1 MSAAEDAEWLRWV
14 TKQFGSIVGEDKEI
28 DLEEFKTALQVK
40 ESFFAER
47 FFTLFDADGSGTI
60 SLEEL
65 LKALSL
71 LVHGNEMDKLRFL
84 FQVYDVD
91 GSGSIDPDELRVVLG
106 WCLRES
112 AIALPEERLGDL
124 TLALFEAADKD
135 HSGSITFEELREEL
149 EGFPEVLENLTI
161 SAASW
166 LKPPPP
172 AERSCQPRYLT
183 RAYWHNHRSKLAFL
197 GGYAGLN
204 LLLFTLAALRH
215 VSLSRWLAVA
225 RGCGQCLNF
234 NCAFLAVLMLRRC
247 LTWLRATPIAKV
259 LPLDQHVVFH
269 QLVGYVVL
277 TLAAVHTG
285 AHIANFS
292 NGFPA
297 GQRGAPT
304 LPHAAPEWA
313 PCPDPCVC
321 PGRLARQ
328 DGRHALAE
336 YLLSAR
342 PGVGGLGGTASQTG
356 LVLQGLLTA
365 MLAFSSP
372 CVRRSGHFEVFYWTH
387 LSYISVWTLLILH
400 GPHFW
405 KWFAV
410 PGCLFVLE
418 KVVGLV
424 WRRAGGL
431 RIVEVNLLP
440 SKVTHLVIERPQFF
454 HYKPGDYIYLN
465 IPAIATYEWHP
476 FTISSAPE
484 QQETLW
490 LHIRSLGQWTNK
502 LYEYFQ
508 QPKLPSLELKPLSRS
523 LREKRCRRWEQE
535 GLCSR
540 AGSEGGSVAT
550 GGDRAVQLTS
560 YKATGAA
567 APGHEDLPAEG
578 VSTIS
583 HPCPAPPRP
592 PRSLV
597 GSSRAPGACRV
608 GVGGCLCS
616 HQHSSGQ
623 RTDLEKRGEALL
635 PSQMGQSSLKGLF
648 KRNFS
653 DIIHG
658 NARILRATV
667 SSFWMRLETCAV
679 WINPA
684 GKKPPQNQTQGTRR
698 FSISCHG
705 RVRDGEETVTALFT
719 LQVSIG
725 LGETHRFCSIKC
737 YIDGPYGTPTRRI
750 FTSEHAVLIGAGIGI
765 TPFASI
771 LQSIMYRLVPLQ
783 QLRLRSCQQTPNMS
797 SDLALGGTR
806 RDVCHGRSIL
816 RHFSLRDEHH
826 GAAPIGLPGSEG
838 CGRWGRQGCACPCR
852 YRRRK
857 QSCPSCH
864 YSWCED
870 LRDEK
875 MTLRKVG
882 AGGGGCRTK
891 VFPGDG
897 GRRAADSWG
906 WRAHEHPFPLREVWG
921 GGWLD
926 LAPVLPASFEA
937 EAAVSFQV
945 DFIWINR
952 DQKHFEWFVS
962 LLTKLEM
969 EQAEQEP
976 GGRFLEMHMYMT
988 SALSK
993 NDMKAIGLQMAL
1005 DLLAAKEQRD
1015 SITGLR
1021 TRTQPGRP
1029 DWSKVFGKVAEEKRG
1044 KVQVFFCGSP
1054 ALAKVIRAHCE
1065 RFGFRF
1071 FKENF

>member
-1 MSAAEDAEWLRWV
+1 GLGATGSWGTVLGAEDTEWLRWV
-14 TKQFGSIVGEDKEI
+14 RKQFGSIAGEDKEI

-47 FFTLFDADGSGTI
+47 FFALFDSDGSGTI

-65 LKALSL
+65 LEALSL
-71 LVHGNEMDKLRFL
+71 LVHGNETDKLRFL

-91 GSGSIDPDELRVVLG
+91 GKVMKNRLIWGFFLEQRKPPAGSGSIDPEELRVVLG

-112 AIALPEERLGDL
+112 SIALPEERLGDL
-124 TLALFEAADKD
+124 TSALFEAADKD

-149 EGFPEVLENLTI
+149 EAFPEVMENLTI

-166 LKPPPP
+166 LKPPVPR
-172 AERSCQPRYLT
+172 ERSCRPRYLT
-183 RAYWHNHRSKLAFL
+183 RSYWHNHRSKLAFL
-197 GGYAGLN
+197 GGYAALN
-204 LLLFTLAALRH
+204 ILLFALAALRH
-215 VSLSRWLAVA
+215 AGHGGWLAVA

-234 NCAFLAVLMLRRC
+234 NCSFLAVLMLRRC
-247 LTWLRATPIAKV
+247 LTWLRATPLAEV

-277 TLAAVHTG
+277 ALAALHTG
-285 AHIANFS
+285 AHVANFS
-292 NGFPA
+292 
-297 GQRGAPT
+297 
-304 LPHAAPEWA
+304 
-313 PCPDPCVC
+313 
-321 PGRLARQ
+321 RLAQQ
-328 DGRHALAE
+328 DGRPALTE

-356 LVLQGLLTA
+356 LALQGLLVA

-387 LSYISVWTLLILH
+387 RSYISVWTLLILH

-418 KVVGLV
+418 KVVGLA

-454 HYKPGDYIYLN
+454 HYKPGDYVYLN

-490 LHIRSLGQWTNK
+490 LHIRSLGQWTTK

-508 QPKLPSLELKPLSRS
+508 QPQWPSPESKPLNRS
-523 LREKRCRRWEQE
+523 LGEKRPQRWAQ
-535 GLCSR
+535 
-540 AGSEGGSVAT
+540 V
-550 GGDRAVQLTS
+550 
-560 YKATGAA
+560 
-567 APGHEDLPAEG
+567 G
-578 VSTIS
+578 VST
-583 HPCPAPPRP
+583 
-592 PRSLV
+592 
-597 GSSRAPGACRV
+597 
-608 GVGGCLCS
+608 
-616 HQHSSGQ
+616 
-623 RTDLEKRGEALL
+623 
-635 PSQMGQSSLKGLF
+635 GL
-648 KRNFS
+648 S
-653 DIIHG
+653 
-658 NARILRATV
+658 
-667 SSFWMRLETCAV
+667 
-679 WINPA
+679 
-684 GKKPPQNQTQGTRR
+684 
-698 FSISCHG
+698 
-705 RVRDGEETVTALFT
+705 
-719 LQVSIG
+719 
-725 LGETHRFCSIKC
+725 ETHRLCNIEC

-771 LQSIMYRLVPLQ
+771 LQSIMYRL
-783 QLRLRSCQQTPNMS
+783 
-797 SDLALGGTR
+797 
-806 RDVCHGRSIL
+806 
-816 RHFSLRDEHH
+816 
-826 GAAPIGLPGSEG
+826 
-838 CGRWGRQGCACPCR
+838 
-852 YRRRK
+852 
-857 QSCPSCH
+857 
-864 YSWCED
+864 
-870 LRDEK
+870 
-875 MTLRKVG
+875 
-882 AGGGGCRTK
+882 
-891 VFPGDG
+891 
-897 GRRAADSWG
+897 
-906 WRAHEHPFPLREVWG
+906 
-921 GGWLD
+921 
-926 LAPVLPASFEA
+926 PASG
-937 EAAVSFQV
+937 SLQV

-976 GGRFLEMHMYMT
+976 GGERGFLEMHMYMT
-988 SALSK
+988 SALGKS
-993 NDMKAIGLQMAL
+993 DMKAIGLQMAL

-1029 DWSKVFGKVAEEKRG
+1029 DWSKVFGKVAEEKKG

-1054 ALAKVIRAHCE
+1054 ALAKVIRGHCE
-1065 RFGFRF
+1065 HFGFRF

>member
-1 MSAAEDAEWLRWV
+1 LLPPPGSCTMSAAEDAEWLRWV

-28 DLEEFKTALQVK
+28 NLEEFKTALQVK

-65 LKALSL
+65 LKALSML
-71 LVHGNEMDKLRFL
+71 IHGNEMDKLRFL

-91 GSGSIDPDELRVVLG
+91 GKMMKNRFICLFLNKVAICKAARLSSEHPSSGSIDPDELRVVLG

-161 SAASW
+161 SAVSW
-166 LKPPPP
+166 LKPPLPT
-172 AERSCQPRYLT
+172 ERSCRPRYLT

-215 VSLSRWLAVA
+215 VGLGRWLAVA

-247 LTWLRATPIAKV
+247 LTWLRATPIANV

-277 TLAAVHTG
+277 MLAAVHTG

-292 NGFPA
+292 
-297 GQRGAPT
+297 
-304 LPHAAPEWA
+304 
-313 PCPDPCVC
+313 
-321 PGRLARQ
+321 RLARQ

-356 LVLQGLLTA
+356 LVLQGLLAT
-365 MLAFSSP
+365 MLTFSSP
-372 CVRRSGHFEVFYWTH
+372 CIRRSGHFEVFYWTH
-387 LSYISVWTLLILH
+387 LSYISVWSLLILH

-508 QPKLPSLELKPLSRS
+508 QPELPSLELKPLSRS
-523 LREKRCRRWEQE
+523 LREKRCRRWEQ
-535 GLCSR
+535 
-540 AGSEGGSVAT
+540 
-550 GGDRAVQLTS
+550 
-560 YKATGAA
+560 
-567 APGHEDLPAEG
+567 
-578 VSTIS
+578 
-583 HPCPAPPRP
+583 
-592 PRSLV
+592 
-597 GSSRAPGACRV
+597 V
-608 GVGGCLCS
+608 GVDG
-616 HQHSSGQ
+616 
-623 RTDLEKRGEALL
+623 
-635 PSQMGQSSLKGLF
+635 
-648 KRNFS
+648 
-653 DIIHG
+653 
-658 NARILRATV
+658 ARLSANT
-667 SSFWMRLETCAV
+667 E
-679 WINPA
+679 
-684 GKKPPQNQTQGTRR
+684 
-698 FSISCHG
+698 
-705 RVRDGEETVTALFT
+705 
-719 LQVSIG
+719 
-725 LGETHRFCSIKC
+725 C

-771 LQSIMYRLVPLQ
+771 LQSIMYRY
-783 QLRLRSCQQTPNMS
+783 
-797 SDLALGGTR
+797 
-806 RDVCHGRSIL
+806 
-816 RHFSLRDEHH
+816 
-826 GAAPIGLPGSEG
+826 
-838 CGRWGRQGCACPCR
+838 RW
-852 YRRRK
+852 RK

-870 LRDEK
+870 LRDEE
-875 MTLRKVG
+875 MTLRK
-882 AGGGGCRTK
+882 
-891 VFPGDG
+891 
-897 GRRAADSWG
+897 
-906 WRAHEHPFPLREVWG
+906 
-921 GGWLD
+921 
-926 LAPVLPASFEA
+926 
-937 EAAVSFQV
+937 V

-1029 DWSKVFGKVAEEKRG
+1029 DWSKVFEKVAEEKRG

-1065 RFGFRF
+1065 RFGFQF

>member
-1 MSAAEDAEWLRWV
+1 TMSSAEDAEWLRWV
-14 TKQFGSIVGEDKEI
+14 TKQFATIAGEDKEI

-47 FFTLFDADGSGTI
+47 FFALFDSDGSGTI

-71 LVHGNEMDKLRFL
+71 LVHGNETDKLRFL

-91 GSGSIDPDELRVVLG
+91 GKLMKNRFIWGFFLEQSCCLQGSPLSIQVLASALGSGAGSGSIDPEELRVVLG

-149 EGFPEVLENLTI
+149 EAFPEVMENLTI

-166 LKPPPP
+166 LKPPAPT
-172 AERSCQPRYLT
+172 ARSCRPRYLT
-183 RAYWHNHRSKLAFL
+183 RTYWHNHRSKLAFL
-197 GGYAGLN
+197 GGYAALN
-204 LLLFTLAALRH
+204 LLLFALAALRH
-215 VSLSRWLAVA
+215 AGLSGWLAVA

-234 NCAFLAVLMLRRC
+234 NCSFLAVLMLRRC
-247 LTWLRATPIAKV
+247 LTWLRATPLAEV

-277 TLAAVHTG
+277 ALAALHTG
-285 AHIANFS
+285 AHVANFS
-292 NGFPA
+292 
-297 GQRGAPT
+297 
-304 LPHAAPEWA
+304 
-313 PCPDPCVC
+313 
-321 PGRLARQ
+321 RLARQ
-328 DGRHALAE
+328 DGRHALAG

-342 PGVGGLGGTASQTG
+342 PAVGGLGGTASQTG
-356 LVLQGLLTA
+356 LALQGLLVA

-405 KWFAV
+405 KWFVV

-490 LHIRSLGQWTNK
+490 LHIRSLGQWTTK

-508 QPKLPSLELKPLSRS
+508 QPEWPSSEPKPLSRS
-523 LREKRCRRWEQE
+523 LGEKRRRRWAQV
-535 GLCSR
+535 S
-540 AGSEGGSVAT
+540 AN
-550 GGDRAVQLTS
+550 
-560 YKATGAA
+560 
-567 APGHEDLPAEG
+567 G
-578 VSTIS
+578 VST
-583 HPCPAPPRP
+583 
-592 PRSLV
+592 
-597 GSSRAPGACRV
+597 
-608 GVGGCLCS
+608 
-616 HQHSSGQ
+616 
-623 RTDLEKRGEALL
+623 
-635 PSQMGQSSLKGLF
+635 
-648 KRNFS
+648 
-653 DIIHG
+653 
-658 NARILRATV
+658 
-667 SSFWMRLETCAV
+667 
-679 WINPA
+679 
-684 GKKPPQNQTQGTRR
+684 
-698 FSISCHG
+698 
-705 RVRDGEETVTALFT
+705 
-719 LQVSIG
+719 G
-725 LGETHRFCSIKC
+725 LGETHRLCNIKC

-771 LQSIMYRLVPLQ
+771 LQSIMYR
-783 QLRLRSCQQTPNMS
+783 
-797 SDLALGGTR
+797 
-806 RDVCHGRSIL
+806 
-816 RHFSLRDEHH
+816 
-826 GAAPIGLPGSEG
+826 
-838 CGRWGRQGCACPCR
+838 
-852 YRRRK
+852 YRRRR

-870 LRDEK
+870 LRDEE
-875 MTLRKVG
+875 MTLRK
-882 AGGGGCRTK
+882 
-891 VFPGDG
+891 
-897 GRRAADSWG
+897 
-906 WRAHEHPFPLREVWG
+906 
-921 GGWLD
+921 
-926 LAPVLPASFEA
+926 
-937 EAAVSFQV
+937 V

-976 GGRFLEMHMYMT
+976 GGQFLEMHMYMT

-993 NDMKAIGLQMAL
+993 SDMKAIGLQMAL

-1029 DWSKVFGKVAEEKRG
+1029 DWSKVFGKVAEEKKG

-1054 ALAKVIRAHCE
+1054 ALAKVIRGHCE
-1065 RFGFRF
+1065 HFGFRF

>member
-1 MSAAEDAEWLRWV
+1 MSTAEDAEWLRWV
-14 TKQFGSIVGEDKEI
+14 TKQFRSIAGEDKEI

-47 FFTLFDADGSGTI
+47 FFALFDSDGSGTI

-71 LVHGNEMDKLRFL
+71 LVHGNETDKLRFL

-112 AIALPEERLGDL
+112 AIALPEERLADL

-149 EGFPEVLENLTI
+149 EAFPEVMENLTI

-166 LKPPPP
+166 LKPPAPT
-172 AERSCQPRYLT
+172 ERSCRPRYLT
-183 RAYWHNHRSKLAFL
+183 RTYWHNHRSKLAFL
-197 GGYAGLN
+197 GGYATLN
-204 LLLFTLAALRH
+204 LLLFALAALRH
-215 VSLSRWLAVA
+215 AGLGGWLAVA

-234 NCAFLAVLMLRRC
+234 NCSFLAVLMLRRC

-277 TLAAVHTG
+277 ALAALHTG
-285 AHIANFS
+285 AHVANFS
-292 NGFPA
+292 
-297 GQRGAPT
+297 
-304 LPHAAPEWA
+304 
-313 PCPDPCVC
+313 
-321 PGRLARQ
+321 RLARQ

-356 LVLQGLLTA
+356 LALQGLLVA

-410 PGCLFVLE
+410 PGCLFALE
-418 KVVGLV
+418 KVVGLA

-508 QPKLPSLELKPLSRS
+508 QPEWPSPEPKPLSRS
-523 LREKRCRRWEQE
+523 LREKRRRRW
-535 GLCSR
+535 
-540 AGSEGGSVAT
+540 
-550 GGDRAVQLTS
+550 VQ
-560 YKATGAA
+560 
-567 APGHEDLPAEG
+567 
-578 VSTIS
+578 VST
-583 HPCPAPPRP
+583 
-592 PRSLV
+592 
-597 GSSRAPGACRV
+597 
-608 GVGGCLCS
+608 
-616 HQHSSGQ
+616 
-623 RTDLEKRGEALL
+623 
-635 PSQMGQSSLKGLF
+635 
-648 KRNFS
+648 
-653 DIIHG
+653 
-658 NARILRATV
+658 
-667 SSFWMRLETCAV
+667 
-679 WINPA
+679 
-684 GKKPPQNQTQGTRR
+684 
-698 FSISCHG
+698 
-705 RVRDGEETVTALFT
+705 
-719 LQVSIG
+719 G
-725 LGETHRFCSIKC
+725 LGETHQLCSIKC

-771 LQSIMYRLVPLQ
+771 LQSIMYR
-783 QLRLRSCQQTPNMS
+783 
-797 SDLALGGTR
+797 
-806 RDVCHGRSIL
+806 
-816 RHFSLRDEHH
+816 
-826 GAAPIGLPGSEG
+826 
-838 CGRWGRQGCACPCR
+838 
-852 YRRRK
+852 YRRRR

-870 LRDEK
+870 LWDEE
-875 MTLRKVG
+875 MTLRK
-882 AGGGGCRTK
+882 
-891 VFPGDG
+891 
-897 GRRAADSWG
+897 
-906 WRAHEHPFPLREVWG
+906 
-921 GGWLD
+921 
-926 LAPVLPASFEA
+926 
-937 EAAVSFQV
+937 V

-976 GGRFLEMHMYMT
+976 GGQFLEMHMYMT
-988 SALSK
+988 SALGKS
-993 NDMKAIGLQMAL
+993 DVKAIGLQMAL

-1029 DWSKVFGKVAEEKRG
+1029 DWSKVFGKVAEEKKG

-1054 ALAKVIRAHCE
+1054 ALAKVIRGHCE
-1065 RFGFRF
+1065 HFGFRF

>member
-14 TKQFGSIVGEDKEI
+14 TKQFGSIAGEDKEI

-47 FFTLFDADGSGTI
+47 FFALFDSDGSGTI

-65 LKALSL
+65 LKSLSL
-71 LVHGNEMDKLRFL
+71 LVHGNETDKLRFL

-91 GSGSIDPDELRVVLG
+91 GSGSIDPDELRVVLR

-149 EGFPEVLENLTI
+149 ESFPDVMENLTI

-172 AERSCQPRYLT
+172 AERSCRPRCLT
-183 RAYWHNHRSKLAFL
+183 RAYWHNHRSTLAFL

-204 LLLFTLAALRH
+204 LLLFSLAALRH
-215 VSLSRWLAVA
+215 AGLGGWVAVA

-234 NCAFLAVLMLRRC
+234 NCALLAAVLMLRRC

-259 LPLDQHVVFH
+259 VPLDQHVVFH

-277 TLAAVHTG
+277 ALAALHTG
-285 AHIANFS
+285 AHVANFS
-292 NGFPA
+292 
-297 GQRGAPT
+297 
-304 LPHAAPEWA
+304 
-313 PCPDPCVC
+313 
-321 PGRLARQ
+321 RLARQ

-356 LVLQGLLTA
+356 LALQGLLAA

-405 KWFAV
+405 KWFVV

-418 KVVGLV
+418 KVLGLAR
-424 WRRAGGL
+424 RRAGGL

-440 SKVTHLVIERPQFF
+440 SKVTHLVIQRPQFF
-454 HYKPGDYIYLN
+454 HYKPGDYVYLN
-465 IPAIATYEWHP
+465 VPAIATYEWHP

-490 LHIRSLGQWTNK
+490 LHIRALGQWTTK

-508 QPKLPSLELKPLSRS
+508 QPEPPSLEPKPLSRS
-523 LREKRCRRWEQE
+523 LREKRCRRWAQVGVSAGPGETRR
-535 GLCSR
+535 LCS
-540 AGSEGGSVAT
+540 T
-550 GGDRAVQLTS
+550 
-560 YKATGAA
+560 
-567 APGHEDLPAEG
+567 
-578 VSTIS
+578 
-583 HPCPAPPRP
+583 
-592 PRSLV
+592 
-597 GSSRAPGACRV
+597 
-608 GVGGCLCS
+608 
-616 HQHSSGQ
+616 
-623 RTDLEKRGEALL
+623 
-635 PSQMGQSSLKGLF
+635 
-648 KRNFS
+648 
-653 DIIHG
+653 
-658 NARILRATV
+658 
-667 SSFWMRLETCAV
+667 
-679 WINPA
+679 
-684 GKKPPQNQTQGTRR
+684 
-698 FSISCHG
+698 
-705 RVRDGEETVTALFT
+705 
-719 LQVSIG
+719 
-725 LGETHRFCSIKC
+725 KC

-771 LQSIMYRLVPLQ
+771 LQSIMYR
-783 QLRLRSCQQTPNMS
+783 
-797 SDLALGGTR
+797 
-806 RDVCHGRSIL
+806 
-816 RHFSLRDEHH
+816 
-826 GAAPIGLPGSEG
+826 
-838 CGRWGRQGCACPCR
+838 
-852 YRRRK
+852 RRK

-870 LRDEK
+870 LRDEE
-875 MTLRKVG
+875 MTLRKV
-882 AGGGGCRTK
+882 
-891 VFPGDG
+891 
-897 GRRAADSWG
+897 
-906 WRAHEHPFPLREVWG
+906 
-921 GGWLD
+921 
-926 LAPVLPASFEA
+926 
-937 EAAVSFQV
+937 
-945 DFIWINR
+945 DFIWVNR

-1005 DLLAAKEQRD
+1005 DLLAAKEQKD

-1029 DWSKVFGKVAEEKRG
+1029 DWAKVFGKVAEEKKG

-1054 ALAKVIRAHCE
+1054 VLAKVIRAHCE
-1065 RFGFRF
+1065 HFGFRF

>member
-1 MSAAEDAEWLRWV
+1 MSTAEDAEWLRWV
-14 TKQFGSIVGEDKEI
+14 TKQFGSIAGEDKEI

-47 FFTLFDADGSGTI
+47 FFALFDSDGSGTI

-71 LVHGNEMDKLRFL
+71 LVHGNETDKLRFL

-91 GSGSIDPDELRVVLG
+91 GSGSIDPDELRLVLR

-135 HSGSITFEELREEL
+135 HSGSITFEELKEEL
-149 EGFPEVLENLTI
+149 EGFPEVMENLTI

-172 AERSCQPRYLT
+172 AERSHRPRYLT
-183 RAYWHNHRSKLAFL
+183 RVYWHNHRSKLACL

-204 LLLFTLAALRH
+204 LLLFALAALRH
-215 VSLSRWLAVA
+215 ASLGGWMAVA

-277 TLAAVHTG
+277 ALAAVHTG

-292 NGFPA
+292 
-297 GQRGAPT
+297 
-304 LPHAAPEWA
+304 
-313 PCPDPCVC
+313 
-321 PGRLARQ
+321 RLARQ
-328 DGRHALAE
+328 DGHHALAE

-356 LVLQGLLTA
+356 LALQGLLAA

-405 KWFAV
+405 KWFVV
-410 PGCLFVLE
+410 PGCLLVL
-418 KVVGLV
+418 G
-424 WRRAGGL
+424 
-431 RIVEVNLLP
+431 
-440 SKVTHLVIERPQFF
+440 KVTHLVIERPQFF
-454 HYKPGDYIYLN
+454 HYKPGDYVYLN

-508 QPKLPSLELKPLSRS
+508 QPESPSPEPKPLSRS
-523 LREKRCRRWEQE
+523 LREKRCRRWAQ
-535 GLCSR
+535 
-540 AGSEGGSVAT
+540 
-550 GGDRAVQLTS
+550 
-560 YKATGAA
+560 
-567 APGHEDLPAEG
+567 
-578 VSTIS
+578 VST
-583 HPCPAPPRP
+583 
-592 PRSLV
+592 
-597 GSSRAPGACRV
+597 
-608 GVGGCLCS
+608 
-616 HQHSSGQ
+616 
-623 RTDLEKRGEALL
+623 
-635 PSQMGQSSLKGLF
+635 
-648 KRNFS
+648 
-653 DIIHG
+653 
-658 NARILRATV
+658 
-667 SSFWMRLETCAV
+667 
-679 WINPA
+679 
-684 GKKPPQNQTQGTRR
+684 
-698 FSISCHG
+698 
-705 RVRDGEETVTALFT
+705 
-719 LQVSIG
+719 G
-725 LGETHRFCSIKC
+725 LGETHRLCSIKC

-771 LQSIMYRLVPLQ
+771 LQSIMYR
-783 QLRLRSCQQTPNMS
+783 
-797 SDLALGGTR
+797 
-806 RDVCHGRSIL
+806 
-816 RHFSLRDEHH
+816 
-826 GAAPIGLPGSEG
+826 
-838 CGRWGRQGCACPCR
+838 

-870 LRDEK
+870 LRDEE
-875 MTLRKVG
+875 MTLRK
-882 AGGGGCRTK
+882 
-891 VFPGDG
+891 
-897 GRRAADSWG
+897 
-906 WRAHEHPFPLREVWG
+906 
-921 GGWLD
+921 
-926 LAPVLPASFEA
+926 
-937 EAAVSFQV
+937 V

-952 DQKHFEWFVS
+952 DQKHFEWFIS

-1065 RFGFRF
+1065 HFGFRF